1 MHALSQSPFLQAL
14 GYAIANSLWQVA
26 LLWIVVV
33 LLNGVFKFS
42 SPAKYKIALYTQFAG
57 FTWFIITLQFYY
69 TQCSEVIAQTQALS
83 GFGGSSYA
91 QIQSTDLQS
100 YLLNGIIKAERL
112 LPFLSLAYLF
122 LLVFLSAKWMRSYR
136 FAQSIKTEG
145 LQKPDVHWKL
155 FVRKISSLL
164 NIKSEVKIYLSEL
177 VKSPLTV
184 GFLKPIILIPVASIN
199 HLTTEQL
206 EAVILH
212 ELAHI
217 KRADYLINLFQSVI
231 EMALFFNPFTQLLS
245 RIIKKEREN
254 SCDDWVLQFQYNPTM
269 YAEALLR
276 IAYLQT
282 QPALVMQATGTKGD
296 LLPRVKR
303 MLDKNQRTFNY
314 RQQLI
319 ALLLM
324 TGILSSVAWL
334 QPATKKNIATANI
347 STAQKSVQPIVEPM
361 IARVDNPL
369 FNPVSFLSKPI
380 KEEINKAMVIAKKN
394 LSDADMND
402 LNNAQNE
409 FAKMLP
415 PAIAELKK
423 ANIDTD
429 IKLAMNQ
436 VSDSLQQIAATANE
450 AAAKLD
456 MEKQKLVD
464 TALIA
469 NSLRS
474 AYQQIKEINFQK
486 IISQSLAGVKEQMAK
501 IETDKQLINLK
512 LAKEDLAKAVEM
524 MKEKSMMAPLPPM
537 QRMKDIAPAIKIK
550 MDEEKILQ
558 DKEMKEQQQLE
569 QKMDSLNE
577 IKENAPQ
584 ANNESK
590 QNWSFSY
597 PVYIQAANDDAKKN
611 FAYNVVADSKD
622 TSSVD
627 QKIIYIKTTKKT
639 VSKNNLSSSSAD
651 NIETVKIT
659 KTDDGKSVN
668 LVIDIF

>member
-42 SPAKYKIALYTQFAG
+42 SPAKYKMALYAQFAG
-57 FTWFIITLQFYY
+57 FIWFIITLQFYY
-69 TQCSEVIAQTQALS
+69 TECSEVIAQTQALS
-83 GFGGSSYA
+83 GFDGSSYT
-91 QIQSTDLQS
+91 QIQSTDFQS

-155 FVRKISSLL
+155 FVRKIADLL
-164 NIKSEVKIYLSEL
+164 NLKSEVKIYLSEL

-184 GFLKPIILIPVASIN
+184 GFLKPIILIPVANIN

-217 KRADYLINLFQSVI
+217 KRADYLINLFQSLI

-245 RIIKKEREN
+245 RLIKKEREN
-254 SCDDWVLQFQYNPTM
+254 SCDDWVLQFQYNPAM

-282 QPALVMQATGTKGD
+282 QPALVMQATGAKGD

-334 QPATKKNIATANI
+334 QPVAKKNMVTAKISAT
-347 STAQKSVQPIVEPM
+347 QKVSETVVEPM
-361 IARVDNPL
+361 IAKVENPL
-369 FNPVSFLSKPI
+369 FNPAFFLSKPI
-380 KEEINKAMVIAKKN
+380 KEELNNAMDIAKK
-394 LSDADMND
+394 SVDEVDMND
-402 LNNAQNE
+402 AQNE

-415 PAIAELKK
+415 AAEQELKNVNIEAGLKK
-423 ANIDTD
+423 ALKET
-429 IKLAMNQ
+429 Q
-436 VSDSLQQIAATANE
+436 DSLQSAFMDGNAT
-450 AAAKLD
+450 AAKLD
-456 MEKQKLVD
+456 EEKQNLID

-474 AYQQIKEINFQK
+474 AYQQMKQINFK
-486 IISQSLAGVKEQMAK
+486 NIISQSLSAAKEQMDKLQKENQSGDIKKAK
-501 IETDKQLINLK
+501 DDVAKALKMIDGNQIINDIHINDIPALLKLKIDKEKIQQQTEMQKQLQLK
-512 LAKEDLAKAVEM
+512 
-524 MKEKSMMAPLPPM
+524 
-537 QRMKDIAPAIKIK
+537 
-550 MDEEKILQ
+550 
-558 DKEMKEQQQLE
+558 
-569 QKMDSLNE
+569 QKMDSLNAASRE
-577 IKENAPQ
+577 ELQMQSYNDK
-584 ANNESK
+584 S
-590 QNWSFSY
+590 WSYSY
-597 PVYIQAANDDAKKN
+597 PVYIQQQDGNSKKDLVVNVIAK
-611 FAYNVVADSKD
+611 VAD
-622 TSSVD
+622 TAAAI
-627 QKIIYIKTTKKT
+627 QKIIYLNDSKKNN
-639 VSKNNLSSSSAD
+639 SKNNSAATAHT
-651 NIETVKIT
+651 ETVKIT

-668 LVIDIF
+668 VVIDIY